1 MGTKLRK
8 FSRSNGTKGMV
19 SFLIVII
26 TIGMLLQFSFAS
38 DTGISLDNY
47 KDKIYSESNQCAQD
61 IRNAM
66 CSIVYS
72 DLSFSQKDDNLIEF
86 YYQKGDEVI
95 TNVNDNVKKNN
106 SKEVNVYRTYF
117 EKFKNNYYY
126 LKNGLWVNGITKE
139 SILAFDENYNG
150 EMNIIAFLA
159 FPDSYFDMKQI
170 HLDKLR
176 NSFINHLVAAGVLA
190 MIGLML
196 FLYLLLVAGRRYKD
210 DKVYMTVFDKIYS
223 DVLILAYLIFCDSIG
238 NELWVDIFEMYNL
251 VGGILL
257 SVTFTI
263 ISLIVMLSITRKL
276 KAKIFIKHSL
286 IYKIYQLCYRT
297 GKDIYQYLFFGNLY
311 RTTSQTKTLYYRQ
324 LIVCTIASVSFLL
337 TIIFT
342 LMQTPLLLVTPI
354 IFVVIIFW
362 YIKGNAGIYQK
373 IDKGI
378 EESLEVQMK
387 SERMKIALITNV
399 SHDLKT
405 PLTSIISYVDLLS
418 KEEGL
423 PDTAIDYVKI
433 LQIKS
438 DRLKNIVTDLFE
450 LAKSTSGNIA
460 LEEEVIDLK
469 RLMEQTLA
477 DMEDKVKVSEL
488 QFKTSLPDSPVVIK
502 SDGKKLY
509 RVFQNIIDNA
519 LKYSLKN
526 TRVYINLEKVNQS
539 VVITFKNIAA
549 YEMNFTQEEILQRFY
564 RGDQSRT
571 TEGSGLGLSIAES
584 FTNNCGGKLSVEI
597 DGDVF
602 KVSITFGMD

>member
-1 MGTKLRK
+1 
-8 FSRSNGTKGMV
+8 
-19 SFLIVII
+19 
-26 TIGMLLQFSFAS
+26 
-38 DTGISLDNY
+38 
-47 KDKIYSESNQCAQD
+47 
-61 IRNAM
+61 
-66 CSIVYS
+66 
-72 DLSFSQKDDNLIEF
+72 
-86 YYQKGDEVI
+86 
-95 TNVNDNVKKNN
+95 
-106 SKEVNVYRTYF
+106 
-117 EKFKNNYYY
+117 
-126 LKNGLWVNGITKE
+126 
-139 SILAFDENYNG
+139 
-150 EMNIIAFLA
+150 
-159 FPDSYFDMKQI
+159 
-170 HLDKLR
+170 
-176 NSFINHLVAAGVLA
+176 
-190 MIGLML
+190 
-196 FLYLLLVAGRRYKD
+196 
-210 DKVYMTVFDKIYS
+210 
-223 DVLILAYLIFCDSIG
+223 
-238 NELWVDIFEMYNL
+238 
-251 VGGILL
+251 
-257 SVTFTI
+257 
-263 ISLIVMLSITRKL
+263 MLSITRKL